1 MNRGAIYR
9 VCVAF
14 FGGLPRAALRCVFVL
29 VLPMVAHAAAVV
41 SPVSPLLNAQ
51 VAFKGPVATFTSND
65 SPAQPGSAYS
75 ATISWGDGSSPSAGS
90 ITGPA
95 GGVFSVTASHTY
107 AKSGTYTMT
116 VTVTDKFD
124 STTVPA
130 AVTLT
135 VLPSI

>member
-1 MNRGAIYR
+1 MNTWAFYR
-9 VCVAF
+9 VGVAF
-14 FGGLPRAALRCVFVL
+14 LGVLPRAVLMCVLVL
-29 VLPMVAHAAAVV
+29 VLPAVAHAAAVV
-41 SPVSPLLNAQ
+41 SPASPLLNAQ
-51 VAFKGPVATFTSND
+51 VAFKGQVATFTSSD

-90 ITGPA
+90 ITGPV

-107 AKSGTYTMT
+107 ANSGTYTMT
-116 VTVTDKFD
+116 VTVTDNFD

-130 AVTLT
+130 TTTLI